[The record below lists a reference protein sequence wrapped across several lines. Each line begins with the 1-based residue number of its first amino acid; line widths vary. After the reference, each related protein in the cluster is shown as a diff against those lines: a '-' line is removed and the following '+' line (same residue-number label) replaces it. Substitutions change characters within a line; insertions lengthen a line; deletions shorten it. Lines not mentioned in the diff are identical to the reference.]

1 MSDPVAAAPT
11 FSNGR
16 AAWLRAPPRLEPSTA
31 GALHRRARAGGG
43 AYERDCADCG
53 RRPGASTPVR
63 RGGSTGIRPH
73 PERIAARCVAGDGR
87 SPRADGEH
95 GQHAAGDPQRPQGA
109 AAALRRREG
118 APELTPGGLAPAHD
132 DVRSVPR
139 RPAIARSD
147 VDEQVRRAPPAAIAH
162 RPFHAMGP
170 GPDHRT
176 AAAAVRQPSRTPG
189 AALVVLRSGYGGGR
203 GPPVPFGP
211 RFARAPRPGARPA
224 PPGPPAPRPPLRP
237 GPSPPPG

>member
-16 AAWLRAPPRLEPSTA
+16 AAWLAGPPRLEPSTA
-31 GALHRRARAGGG
+31 GALHRLARAGGG

-73 PERIAARCVAGDGR
+73 PERVAARCVAGHGR
-87 SPRADGEH
+87 SPGADGEH

-109 AAALRRREG
+109 TAALRRREG
-118 APELTPGGLAPAHD
+118 ATELTPGGLAPAHD

-147 VDEQVRRAPPAAIAH
+147 VDEQVRRAPPPAVAH

-189 AALVVLRSGYGGGR
+189 AALVVLRSGYGGG
-203 GPPVPFGP
+203 PGP
-211 RFARAPRPGARPA
+211 RVPSGPGFARTPSTRARRGRPGRAAAR
-224 PPGPPAPRPPLRP
+224 
-237 GPSPPPG
+237 